1 MAARGWDHW
10 GRFLPTL
17 FGTALT
23 AAGAS
28 VLNQLA
34 ERRFDALM
42 ARTIH
47 RPIPAGRMRPIDAL
61 LFGLALSI
69 GGTAVLS
76 IFVNWVTATLA
87 AITLATYLLLYTPAK
102 RRTTLCTV
110 FGAVPGA
117 LPAMMG
123 FTAANGAISA
133 PALAMFAILFVW
145 QIPHFLSIAI
155 LYRDDY
161 ARGGFQMLPVADQDL
176 AATSRQIVLY
186 SLTLIPVALFPVML
200 GLAGRTYLIAA
211 VVLGIAFCGFAIRC
225 ASTKTPADARR
236 LFFASIVY
244 LPMLLATMTLDKL

>member
-1 MAARGWDHW
+1 
-10 GRFLPTL
+10 
-17 FGTALT
+17 
-23 AAGAS
+23 
-28 VLNQLA
+28 
-34 ERRFDALM
+34 
-42 ARTIH
+42 
-47 RPIPAGRMRPIDAL
+47 
-61 LFGLALSI
+61 
-69 GGTAVLS
+69 
-76 IFVNWVTATLA
+76 
-87 AITLATYLLLYTPAK
+87 LLYTPAK